1 MPFEPGEVISYLA
14 MCEEEGTSLQ
24 RGMNFQLGPNH
35 SVLLMSQ
42 RPNAPYADE
51 VRDGGTVIIY
61 EGHDAPHGDDTPDP
75 KAIDQPLRTA
85 TGRLTQNG
93 RFFEAARTK
102 HELVRVYEKLL
113 QGVWVCNGVFLLTDA
128 WMKPSGGR
136 LVCKFR
142 LEITGETDGE
152 RETQQ
157 REPSRIIP
165 SAVKR
170 EVWARDG
177 GRCVLCGASD
187 ELHFDHEIPFSKGG
201 ASTTPN
207 VRILCARHNLRKG
220 ARIE

>member
-24 RGMNFQLGPNH
+24 RGMNFRLGPSH

-61 EGHDAPHGDDTPDP
+61 EGHDAPRGDETPDP

-102 HELVRVYEKLL
+102 RELVRVYEKLL
-113 QGVWVCNGVFLLTDA
+113 QGIWVCNGVFRLTEA
-128 WMKPSGGR
+128 WMEPSGGR
-136 LVCKFR
+136 QVCKFR
-142 LEITGETDGE
+142 LEITEADAAGAPQE
-152 RETQQ
+152 
-157 REPSRIIP
+157 REPSRIVP
-165 SAVKR
+165 SSVKQ

-177 GRCVLCGASD
+177 GCCVLCGASD
-187 ELHFDHEIPFSKGG
+187 DLHFDHEIPFSKGG
-201 ASTTPN
+201 ASTTEN

>member
-24 RGMNFQLGPNH
+24 RGMNFRLGPNH

-42 RPNAPYADE
+42 RPNAPYTDE

-61 EGHDAPHGDDTPDP
+61 EGHDAPRGDDTPDP
-75 KAIDQPLRTA
+75 KAVDQPLRTA

-93 RFFEAARTK
+93 RFFEAAGTQR
-102 HELVRVYEKLL
+102 ELVRVYEKLL
-113 QGVWVCNGVFLLTDA
+113 QGIWVCNGVFRLTDA
-128 WMKPSGGR
+128 WMEPSGGR
-136 LVCKFR
+136 QVCRFR
-142 LEITGETDGE
+142 LEITGTEAAGAP
-152 RETQQ
+152 QQ

-177 GRCVLCGASD
+177 GRCVLCGTSD
-187 ELHFDHEIPFSKGG
+187 DLHFDHEIPFSKGG
-201 ASTTPN
+201 ASTTEN

>member
-24 RGMNFQLGPNH
+24 RGMNFRLGPSH

-61 EGHDAPHGDDTPDP
+61 EGHDAPRGDETPDP
-75 KAIDQPLRTA
+75 KAVDQPLRTA

-102 HELVRVYEKLL
+102 RELVRVYEKLL
-113 QGVWVCNGVFLLTDA
+113 QGIWVCNGVFRLTDA
-128 WMKPSGGR
+128 WTEPSGGR
-136 LVCKFR
+136 LVCRFR
-142 LEITGETDGE
+142 LEITEADAAGALQE
-152 RETQQ
+152 
-157 REPSRIIP
+157 REPSRIVP

-187 ELHFDHEIPFSKGG
+187 DLHFDHESPFSKGG
-201 ASTTPN
+201 ASTTEN
-207 VRILCARHNLRKG
+207 VRILCAHHNLRKG